1 MHLLKKRLGQP
12 VQSATGPGT
21 TTSRLFYI
29 PEPNSKL
36 KFLVDT
42 GAVIS
47 LLPANALDRKWVDP
61 ALTLQAA
68 NGSIIK
74 TYGRRTLSLNLGL
87 RRDFPWSFTVADVA
101 TPILGFDFLSHYQLN
116 INAARQLLVDST
128 TELKANGI
136 TSKEEAL
143 SPVFC
148 LQSVPKEYQ
157 TLFQQHGKLLY
168 PAKEA
173 DGPAHDITHHIITKG
188 PPTNSR
194 PRRLDQHKLK
204 VARQEFERMME
215 LGIIRPSKSPSL
227 HT

>member
-74 TYGRRTLSLNLGL
+74 TYGRRTLRLNLGL

-128 TELKANGI
+128 TELKVNGI

-157 TLFQQHGKLLY
+157 KTLVQQHGKLLY

-188 PPTNSR
+188 PPTNS
-194 PRRLDQHKLK
+194 PL
-204 VARQEFERMME
+204 VVW
-215 LGIIRPSKSPSL
+215 IS
-227 HT
+227 TN